1 MSLLILNNIV
11 KEYGN
16 QVVLDGVSLRVE
28 RGERLALV
36 GPNGAGKTTLLKI
49 AMGMETSDSGSV
61 NTARGIKV
69 GHISQNL
76 RDMKSGAAQDETALF
91 YEKAYSMECRL
102 RDLEQRISQE
112 DAAANPKELE
122 NLMGQ
127 YSKLLLQYEAL
138 DGYTIEAKVKKILLG
153 LGLRREALS
162 IPLDKLS
169 GGEKMRVSVAR
180 VLLEDPDLLILDEPT
195 NHLDINATEWF
206 ERFLKRFPGGILF
219 VSHDRY
225 FLDRVATRVAELDRG
240 TIIARSGNY
249 SNFVQHKQQL
259 REFMVSEQQRLRI
272 NIKNTNETIQGLK
285 TQRKRKAIESR
296 RKQLDKFTRELQ
308 DTVGSVRQEQHLHRD
323 QGPKLAFKKR
333 SHISKDIAWADN
345 LHKSFGDLTLFTGA
359 DFRIHGGE
367 RVGIIGP
374 NGSGKTTL
382 INMLLGEDPDYQGE
396 LKLGDW
402 VKYSYM
408 GQEIL
413 FEKDSY
419 TVIGLI
425 QSKRNL
431 QEGEAREYLARFQF
445 YGDEINKTLNVLSG
459 GERVRLYLA
468 CVMLEDA
475 DCLILDEPTNH
486 LDMASRDA
494 FETALQQFGG
504 TIIAVTHDRYF
515 LTTCVNKILEIDHGK
530 INTYSG
536 NYEVYQELKFGSET
550 EESEEDVTNTG
561 KEEYAAEKARRNE
574 ETKARAQKEQLEKER
589 KELEEKIIELE
600 EGLEEMEASFDGDTP
615 MEAYDEY
622 GVLKAEIDALYTKWE
637 ELLI

>member
-49 AMGMETSDSGSV
+49 ALGMEVPDSGSV
-61 NTARGIKV
+61 VTARGIKV
-69 GHISQNL
+69 GHISQTL
-76 RDMKSGAAQDETALF
+76 KEIASGAAREETALF
-91 YEKAYSMECRL
+91 YEKAYSIESRL
-102 RDLEQRISQE
+102 RDLEQKIS
-112 DAAANPKELE
+112 AKNPAPAPKELE
-122 NLMGQ
+122 TLMKQ
-127 YSKLLLQYEAL
+127 YATLLQRYEAI
-138 DGYTIEAKVKKILLG
+138 DGYTIETKVKKILLG
-153 LGLRREALS
+153 LGLRRESLS
-162 IPLDKLS
+162 TPLSKLS

-206 ERFLKRFPGGILF
+206 ERFLKQFPGGILF

-240 TIIARSGNY
+240 TIISRSGNY
-249 SNFVQHKQQL
+249 SNFVEHKQQL

-296 RKQLDKFTRELQ
+296 RKQLDKLTLELQ
-308 DTVGSVRQEQHLHRD
+308 ENVGSVRQQQHLHRA
-323 QGPKLAFKKR
+323 QGPKIRFRK
-333 SHISKDIAWADN
+333 SDHISKDIAWAEN
-345 LHKSFGDLTLFTGA
+345 LHKSFGDLHLFTA
-359 DFRIHGGE
+359 AEFHINGGE

-382 INMLLGEDPDYQGE
+382 INMLLGHDTAYQGE

-402 VKYSYM
+402 VNYSYM
-408 GQEIL
+408 GQEVL
-413 FEKDSY
+413 FENDSL
-419 TVIGLI
+419 TVAGLVR
-425 QSKRNL
+425 SKGNF

-445 YGDEINKTLNVLSG
+445 YGDEINKSLRVLSG
-459 GERVRLYLA
+459 GERVRIYLA
-468 CVMLEDA
+468 CVMLEEA
-475 DCLILDEPTNH
+475 NCLILDEPTNH

-494 FETALQQFGG
+494 FEEALRQFRG

-515 LTTCVNKILEIDHGK
+515 LTTCVNKILEIDGGK

-536 NYEVYQELKFGSET
+536 NYEVYRELKFGSE
-550 EESEEDVTNTG
+550 EEAEEDVSQTG
-561 KEEYAAEKARRNE
+561 RQDYAAEKARRNE
-574 ETKARAQKEQLEKER
+574 ESKARVQKQQLEQER
-589 KELEEKIIELE
+589 KNVEARIMELEERL
-600 EGLEEMEASFDGDTP
+600 GEMEASFHEETP
-615 MEAYDEY
+615 MEAYDKY
-622 GVLKAEIDALYTKWE
+622 GDLKTEIEALYTKWE
-637 ELLI
+637 ELLT